1 MGQHGW
7 SHTPTLA
14 ALQELIDLSGA
25 APAAVARR
33 EGLSLSELHA
43 LRHLAQ
49 APLGPAELARR
60 LGVTTAASSGVV
72 DRLVVHDHVVRR
84 PHPGDGRRTEV
95 VLTDHGRTEMLR
107 MLAPMFAGLA
117 AVDSSLDATERAAVD
132 RYLRGAIA
140 AVRAVL

>member
-1 MGQHGW
+1 MAHHGW
-7 SHTPTLA
+7 SQTRTLV
-14 ALQELIDLSGA
+14 ALQDLIDLSAA

-49 APLGPAELARR
+49 EPLGPVELARR

-72 DRLVVHDHVVRR
+72 DRLVARGHVVRR
-84 PHPGDGRRTEV
+84 AHPGDGRRTEV
-95 VLTDHGRTEMLR
+95 VLTDHGRAEMLR

-117 AVDSSLDATERAAVD
+117 AMDSGLTPADRAAVD
-132 RYLRGAIA
+132 RYLQGAIA
-140 AVRAVL
+140 AVRAIL